1 MAQQDLSKIHYK
13 KCRYPACNL
22 TSRDGVPGLTFH
34 AFPVRQSDRCIK
46 WLVNCGLDDWVE
58 MSEKQ
63 LKLRYICSRHF
74 SEENFYATG
83 RLKRE
88 AVPIILGLENENIKQ
103 NKKGIKMRRVVS
115 TEVDLLKKQIEKLEA
130 KVEKERQKKL
140 EIRAKLCATRVALSR
155 LKSKLTDGTFQDI
168 YLNKALANRL
178 EGFVLTFIRMQL
190 FHRQSTC
197 YTTDEQRL
205 CMMMHCISPALYSKM
220 RDDFKF
226 VLPNEITMVRWFNKL
241 NISPK
246 KANLSGSF
254 NFEKIELMLKADH
267 ENRIITAP
275 EEEEHQEYIEVHR
288 FNQFLD
294 GKESDAEETE
304 GLKMEEESDDE
315 EIEYSEEQM
324 QRLTEEHLQALE
336 DEEGQVEAL
345 EEEHLQEYPEEHL
358 EVLVEE
364 GQISEI
370 VYQQE
375 KQSIEDQADDS
386 EYVSVTYYERGED
399 GALTPVSYLEEREEA
414 PGLARVLDLNLE
426 VNNGEYGMVEEIE
439 EIDGELN
446 VSQSIEESEEYIIN

>member
-1 MAQQDLSKIHYK
+1 MSQPDLSRIHYK
-13 KCRYPACNL
+13 KCRYPSCNL

-58 MSEKQ
+58 MSEKE

-74 SEENFYATG
+74 SEDNFYATG

-88 AVPIILGLENENIKQ
+88 AVPIILGLETQSMKQ
-103 NKKGIKMRRVVS
+103 NKKGTKMRRIVS
-115 TEVDLLKKQIEKLEA
+115 SEVDLLKKQIEKLEA

-155 LKSKLTDGTFQDI
+155 LKTKLTEGTFQDI
-168 YLNKALANRL
+168 YLNKALANKL

-190 FHRQSTC
+190 FHKQSTC

-254 NFEKIELMLKADH
+254 NFEKIEQMLK
-267 ENRIITAP
+267 EERESRIITLP
-275 EEEEHQEYIEVHR
+275 IEGEHREDIKVDR
-288 FNQFLD
+288 LNQFLD
-294 GKESDAEETE
+294 G
-304 GLKMEEESDDE
+304 EESDDE
-315 EIEYSEEQM
+315 EMEGFKEEEGPDGEEIEYSEKQM
-324 QRLTEEHLQALE
+324 QRLTEKHLQALE
-336 DEEGQVEAL
+336 DEEGQMETL

-358 EVLVEE
+358 EVLEDE
-364 GQISEI
+364 GQESEM
-370 VYQQE
+370 VYQEETQLVP
-375 KQSIEDQADDS
+375 IEGEVNNS
-386 EYVSVTYYERGED
+386 EYVSVAYYERKD
-399 GALTPVSYLEEREEA
+399 NGALTPVSYLKEREEA
-414 PGLARVLDLNLE
+414 KGLTEVLNLE
-426 VNNGEYGMVEEIE
+426 DEVNVEEYSIVEEI
-439 EIDGELN
+439 DD
-446 VSQSIEESEEYIIN
+446 